1 MEAVAAKT
9 IEMIDKIEADYKK
22 HGFTTAT
29 VEQLKE
35 LRLVYRD
42 ELKDPTLTKTCRF
55 CYEFIESYGNMDL
68 DVVISEEDE
77 EEGAEAELI
86 ETDDLFLYLLE
97 LLRDP
102 ENKYNREEINAI
114 KLALKEEL

>member
-9 IEMIDKIEADYKK
+9 TELIDKLEADYKK
-22 HGFTTAT
+22 NGFTTAT

-42 ELKDPTLTKTCRF
+42 ELMDPTLTKTCRL
-55 CYEFIESYGNMDL
+55 CYEFIENFGNMDL
-68 DVVISEEDE
+68 DVLITEADE
-77 EEGAEAELI
+77 EEGTEEEFI

-102 ENKYNREEINAI
+102 SNKYNREEINAI